1 MEELKCIKQLSDL
14 AEQVDAPGFRYELY
28 KYPEDFGFSTP
39 ICIEKGLKS
48 LFKNYPSPQSEELHP
63 LKDLIDHFDTHRNP
77 GEHSVQWLPNNLPGG
92 IYFISLDNPI
102 IGRPFQSKFRT
113 SLN

>member
-1 MEELKCIKQLSDL
+1 MRKHDWTNKFLMISYGHQEGMEELKCINQLSDL

-48 LFKNYPSPQSEELHP
+48 LFKNYPSP
-63 LKDLIDHFDTHRNP
+63 
-77 GEHSVQWLPNNLPGG
+77 
-92 IYFISLDNPI
+92 
-102 IGRPFQSKFRT
+102 
-113 SLN
+113 

>member
-48 LFKNYPSPQSEELHP
+48 LFKNYPSP
-63 LKDLIDHFDTHRNP
+63 
-77 GEHSVQWLPNNLPGG
+77 
-92 IYFISLDNPI
+92 
-102 IGRPFQSKFRT
+102 
-113 SLN
+113 